1 MAAIST
7 GTDFPTDGNIVP
19 DSNWRWHPS
28 TSPLTYEH
36 SIQGKMFMVSFT
48 ASDILMIDK
57 TEDVWK
63 QEIKKQLAI
72 DLAEKMLE
80 EGAIEFTQ
88 IQDSA
93 WGHKIIKARCFLIP
107 DNQVRI
113 LRTLYK
119 DK

>member
-1 MAAIST
+1 MPTIST
-7 GTDFPTDGNIVP
+7 GTNFPTDGNIFSN
-19 DSNWRWHPS
+19 SNWAWQP
-28 TSPLTYEH
+28 PQTYEH
-36 SIQGKMFMVSFT
+36 AIQAKMFMVSFT
-48 ASDILMIDK
+48 ASDVLMFDK

-88 IQDSA
+88 THDHA
-93 WGHKIIKARCFLIP
+93 WGHKVIKARCFLVP